1 MNSINTVRN
10 FHLLAICLTAITF
23 AACGQPEQA
32 DQAAPDAVDENAAA
46 EAAVSV
52 KIPTTTSSA
61 EALELFTQG
70 RALADDLQNVRANA
84 LFAQA
89 VEEDPEFAMGY
100 LMLANTSQTTAD
112 FFAAIEMAKTKMGN
126 ASPGEQFMISA
137 LVAVSEN
144 DQAAQLEAIK
154 GAMKLHPQDER
165 THMALGNYHNG
176 QQNFPEAVKHFGH
189 ATTIN
194 PDFAGAFNSLGYAHR
209 SNDNL
214 DGAKQAFERYVQ
226 LIPDE
231 ANPYDSYAELLMEM
245 GEYDE
250 SIANYRMAIAIDRRF
265 ASAYA
270 GISIN
275 ESLKGEAEAAQEAAA
290 QMLAEARNDAEKR
303 GAMFRSVTSSLFAG
317 DVEAALA
324 AAEEILALAEA
335 EGNYSAMGGISEYMG
350 DIVAVEGD
358 GAKAAEYYDASL
370 AHRQAADINDANKA
384 QAARTH
390 LFKSAIATMVAGNID
405 ESSAFA
411 AKYAAAVDASGT
423 AFERRRVHEI
433 TGYLAAS
440 NDDNETCAAELA
452 QANQLDPIVLYW
464 SAVAHKSLGNTEK
477 ATDLATRAA
486 SRNTLSGNLPFFRDE
501 ALELLDEL
509 SSD

>member
-1 MNSINTVRN
+1 MISINPVRSLR
-10 FHLLAICLTAITF
+10 LLAICLTAITF
-23 AACGQPEQA
+23 AACGQQEQA
-32 DQAAPDAVDENAAA
+32 ATDATDESA
-46 EAAVSV
+46 EAAASV
-52 KIPTTTSSA
+52 KIPVTTSSA

-70 RALADDLQNVRANA
+70 RALADDLQFVRANA

-100 LMLANTSQTTAD
+100 LMLANTSQSTAD
-112 FFAAIEMAKTKMGN
+112 FFSAVEMAKAKMAN
-126 ASPGEQFMISA
+126 ASEGEQFMIRA
-137 LVAVSEN
+137 TIAVSEN

-154 GAMKLHPQDER
+154 GAMALHPQDER
-165 THMALGNYHNG
+165 THMALGNYFNG

-189 ATTIN
+189 ATMIN

-209 SNDNL
+209 SNDDL
-214 DGAKQAFERYVQ
+214 DGAKEAFERYVQ

-250 SIANYRMAIAIDRRF
+250 SIANYRKAIAIDRRF
-265 ASAYA
+265 SSAYA

-275 ESLKGEAEAAQEAAA
+275 ESLKGEAEAAQETAA
-290 QMLAEARNDAEKR
+290 QMLAEARNSAEKR

-317 DVEAALA
+317 DIEAALA
-324 AAEEILALAEA
+324 TAEEIYALAEA

-350 DIVAVEGD
+350 DIMAVQGD
-358 GAKAAEYYDASL
+358 GAKAAEYYDL
-370 AHRQAADINDANKA
+370 ALANRETADINDANKA

-390 LFKSAIATMVAGNID
+390 LYKSAIAAMVAGDI
-405 ESSAFA
+405 EKSSAFA
-411 AKYAAAVDASGT
+411 AEFTTAVEGNGT

-440 NDDNETCAAELA
+440 NEDNEACVAELA

-464 SAVAHKSLGNTEK
+464 SAVAHKNLGNTEK
-477 ATDLATRAA
+477 AIDLATRAA
-486 SRNTLSGNLPFFRDE
+486 YRNTLSGNLPFFRDE

>member
-1 MNSINTVRN
+1 MNSINAVRS
-10 FHLLAICLTAITF
+10 FRLLAICLSIITF
-23 AACGQPEQA
+23 AACGQQE
-32 DQAAPDAVDENAAA
+32 QAAPDSVDDSAAA

-70 RALADDLQNVRANA
+70 RALADDLQNVRANE
-84 LFAQA
+84 LFTQA
-89 VEEDPEFAMGY
+89 VQEDPEFAMGY
-100 LMLANTSQTTAD
+100 VMLANTSQSTAD
-112 FFAAIEMAKTKMGN
+112 FFAAVEMAKAKMGN
-126 ASPGEQFMISA
+126 ASEGEQFLISA
-137 LVAVSEN
+137 LIAVSEN
-144 DQAAQLEAIK
+144 DQAAQLEAIR
-154 GAMKLHPQDER
+154 GAMALHPQDER
-165 THMALGNYHNG
+165 THMALGNYYNG

-194 PDFAGAFNSLGYAHR
+194 PDFAGAFNSLGYAQR

-214 DGAKQAFERYVQ
+214 DGAKEAFERYVQ

-245 GEYDE
+245 GAYDE

-275 ESLKGEAEAAQEAAA
+275 ESLKGEAEAAQEATT
-290 QMLAEARNDAEKR
+290 QMLAEARNSAEKR

-324 AAEEILALAEA
+324 TAEEIRALAEA
-335 EGNYSAMGGISEYMG
+335 EGNFSAMGGISEYIG
-350 DIVAVEGD
+350 DIMATEGD
-358 GAKAAEYYDASL
+358 GAEAAEYYDAAL
-370 AHRQAADINDANKA
+370 AYRQAADINDANKA

-390 LFKSAIATMVAGNID
+390 LFKSAIAAMVAGYIE
-405 ESSAFA
+405 ESAAFA
-411 AKYAAAVDASGT
+411 AEYAAAVDASGT

-433 TGYLAAS
+433 TGYLAAL
-440 NDDNETCAAELA
+440 NEDNETCAAELA

-464 SAVAHKSLGNTEK
+464 SAVAHKSLGNTDK
-477 ATDLATRAA
+477 AIDLATRAA
-486 SRNTLSGNLPFFRDE
+486 SRNTLSGNLPFFRGE
-501 ALELLDEL
+501 ALELLGEL
-509 SSD
+509 TAD